1 MQIDL
6 TINTDV
12 ALTILTGFIRSE
24 ITRVGFQRAV
34 IGLSGGIDSAL
45 SCVLAAK
52 ALGPENVIAIRL
64 PYRSSS
70 PDSLEHA
77 QLLID
82 QLGVESKTVEI
93 TDMVEPYLVRDP
105 QMSKQRK
112 GNIMARQRM
121 VVLYDQSEVLKGLV
135 VGTS

>member
-12 ALTILTGFIRSE
+12 ALTILKGFIRSE
-24 ITRVGFQRAV
+24 ITRVGFKRAV

-45 SCVLAAK
+45 SCVLAAR

-70 PDSLEHA
+70 PDSLEQA
-77 QLLID
+77 QLLIA
-82 QLGVESKTVEI
+82 QLGLDRKSIVI
-93 TDMVEPYLVRDP
+93 TDMVEPYLVRF
-105 QMSKQRK
+105 S
-112 GNIMARQRM
+112 
-121 VVLYDQSEVLKGLV
+121 
-135 VGTS
+135 